1 MRTRAYITVVVL
13 LMAVLGARAQSGT
26 VRFSQGQ
33 LTTRDALAQIK
44 EQTGYGVAFNGSLL
58 DAERVVKLSVQ
69 AVSLD
74 SAMNEILAGSGLSY
88 AIAGNMITI
97 RQQQKEEAPEPAKQT
112 PPLTIPLITAA
123 PPEPTADP
131 AFAVTPITTA
141 PTVELRGSD
150 FRPVEIEEQV
160 PKIAR
165 FALKTNL
172 VYGAA
177 WMTPN
182 LSAEVALSPHSTLAL
197 SYSNNPWGW
206 KRRSRD
212 DNTKLLHGVVLPE
225 YRYWFGERF
234 KGHFVG
240 AHALYAEYNVSGRT
254 VPTLFEK
261 DYRYQGTAF
270 GGGLSY
276 GYSLPLSPHWSVEFT
291 AGVGVAKM
299 KYDRFTCRTCDDR
312 GERIEGTWVGPTR
325 LGVNVVWNFGHAPVA
340 TRKTPAVVY
349 MLPPPP
355 ASVVPTT
362 VTERII
368 EVRRDTVRM
377 VDTVWMQAPVPRP
390 VAPKPEPPPREEGIT
405 VYFHQGSRTID
416 PTYMD
421 NARALE
427 RLREAAT
434 AGTVT
439 IVGSASPEGETDDNE
454 LLALMRAVE
463 VKIFLLE
470 NTSLDEDRILTRR
483 GSPPASAAPGS
494 YPYLRKATFYE
505 QKQ

>member
-1 MRTRAYITVVVL
+1 MRTRAYIMVVVL
-13 LMAVLGARAQSGT
+13 FVMVTGARAQSSG

-33 LTTRDALAQIK
+33 LTTREALAQVRA
-44 EQTGYGVAFNGSLL
+44 QTGYGVAFNGNLL

-69 AVSLD
+69 PISLD

-97 RQQQKEEAPEPAKQT
+97 RQQQKEEASGPVKEAPVAEIPKLPVIAT
-112 PPLTIPLITAA
+112 PTTVPVFAVPTAA
-123 PPEPTADP
+123 TTPTPGLLGAQIMP
-131 AFAVTPITTA
+131 VAVPDEVHKL
-141 PTVELRGSD
+141 P
-150 FRPVEIEEQV
+150 
-160 PKIAR
+160 R

-182 LSAEVALSPHSTLAL
+182 LSAEVALSPRSTVAL
-197 SYSNNPWGW
+197 SYSNNPWSW
-206 KRRSRD
+206 KRRSKY

-240 AHALYAEYNVSGRT
+240 AHALYAEYNVSGRD

-261 DYRYQGTAF
+261 EYRYQGTAV

-291 AGVGVAKM
+291 VGVGVARM
-299 KYDRFTCRTCDDR
+299 KYDRFTCRTCDEN
-312 GERIEGTWVGPTR
+312 GEHTEGTWVGPTR
-325 LGVNVVWNFGHAPVA
+325 LGINMVWNFGHAPVA
-340 TRKTPAVVY
+340 AKAMPPAA
-349 MLPPPP
+349 LPPPP
-355 ASVVPTT
+355 PPPPPPAVPVT

-368 EVRRDTVRM
+368 EIHRDTVTV
-377 VDTVWMQAPVPRP
+377 VDTVWMQAPAPRP
-390 VAPKPEPPPREEGIT
+390 EAPKPAPPPREEGIS

-427 RLREAAT
+427 RLRAAT
-434 AGTVT
+434 GKAV

-463 VKIFLLE
+463 IKIFLLK
-470 NTSLDEDRILTRR
+470 NTSVDEDQVLTRR
-483 GSPPASAAPGS
+483 TEPPARAPAGS
-494 YPYLRKATFYE
+494 YPYLRKATYYE
-505 QKQ
+505 QTQ